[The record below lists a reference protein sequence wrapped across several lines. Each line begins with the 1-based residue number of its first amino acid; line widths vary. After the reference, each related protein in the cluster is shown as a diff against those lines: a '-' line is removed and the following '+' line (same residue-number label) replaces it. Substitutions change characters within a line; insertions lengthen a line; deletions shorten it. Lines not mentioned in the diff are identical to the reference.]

1 MIKNKQAHF
10 LTSSNQLLTNTSCSP
25 VALILNIGRSRGN
38 AEIEKEGV
46 GLGGGIYYNPLQKK
60 DTTWFHAQLK

>member
-10 LTSSNQLLTNTSCSP
+10 LTSSNQLLTNTLCSP
-25 VALILNIGRSRGN
+25 VALILNTGRSRGN

-46 GLGGGIYYNPLQKK
+46 GLGGGIYYNLLQKK
-60 DTTWFHAQLK
+60 RYNLISCTA